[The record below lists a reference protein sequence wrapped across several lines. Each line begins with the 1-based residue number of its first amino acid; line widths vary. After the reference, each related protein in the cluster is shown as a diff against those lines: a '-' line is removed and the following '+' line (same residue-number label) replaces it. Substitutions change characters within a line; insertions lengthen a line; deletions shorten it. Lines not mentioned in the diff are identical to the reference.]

1 MELSNTDKAFLY
13 SKQLFRNDKTGNYK
27 WCLISKYSYIMFLVQ
42 SYHTWIYNDVP
53 FKEKFFIDI
62 YNRQR
67 YLEFEYFWYEKQ
79 QRLDYG
85 AFFNIDKNLARSVEY
100 VFRKYWNVDIEK
112 LDELIENNF
121 LCVKQAKEKVTVKFP
136 MQFISNRDIIRDLN
150 KDSCE
155 VTWEWERPKI
165 LKL

>member
-1 MELSNTDKAFLY
+1 MI
-13 SKQLFRNDKTGNYK
+13 KQVNYK
-27 WCLISKYSYIMFLVQ
+27 WCLISNMSYIMFLVQ

-100 VFRKYWNVDIEK
+100 VFRNIGM
-112 LDELIENNF
+112 L
-121 LCVKQAKEKVTVKFP
+121 
-136 MQFISNRDIIRDLN
+136 
-150 KDSCE
+150 
-155 VTWEWERPKI
+155 I
-165 LKL
+165 LKN

>member
-1 MELSNTDKAFLY
+1 MVRKTAT
-13 SKQLFRNDKTGNYK
+13 FRLWSIFY
-27 WCLISKYSYIMFLVQ
+27 
-42 SYHTWIYNDVP
+42 
-53 FKEKFFIDI
+53 
-62 YNRQR
+62 
-67 YLEFEYFWYEKQ
+67 
-79 QRLDYG
+79 
-85 AFFNIDKNLARSVEY
+85 IDKNLARSVEY

-165 LKL
+165 